1 MERIKE
7 KPPIQ
12 SKSRE
17 KAVMSLPRN
26 VPSSLQRSIGKYK
39 ETLQDAA
46 EQGQSPEDYGGQ
58 AISDYAL
65 SAPVQAVRTG
75 HALATQY
82 TRKAREKNDAEP
94 PEEYLRDL
102 HSQREASKQ
111 PQIKEKEPYIQ
122 AQPTQMEQHPNTES
136 MKHYAMEQG
145 RELAENRA
153 QTQKELRREASI
165 SSAEGNIEPSPS
177 AHPDAFNRERRYSA
191 PSHSSEKPTVRSGR
205 TEHGRSPASQSNRSE
220 QGIKKYSFREK
231 RSSASFRS
239 RKHPPTDRGSA
250 AIRPPRSL
258 VRDTI
263 PKRHTSPA
271 SMSPPLAS
279 PSVMQKRMQTVLLR
293 QEQTFRSAGSAVKR
307 TVKAVQA
314 GAKSVKS
321 MVSVFAVGGA
331 GLAAVIVLLV
341 VLFGGLLNM
350 TGGDNAVAAVPVSA
364 EVQAYEPTIRL
375 YATQYGIPEYVEL
388 IKAVMMQESGGRGL
402 DPMQAAEGGYNTRYP
417 HVPNGITDPDYSIQC
432 GVQELR
438 DSLNRAGVESP
449 LDMEHIKLALQG
461 YNYGPGYITWAV
473 SNYGGYSLV
482 NAAEFSDMQAA
493 KLGWRRYGD
502 KEYVP
507 HVLRYYAFGRLPGF
521 GGSGA
526 PMIQIALSQE
536 GNDGRI
542 YWGSF
547 GHTSRVAWCS
557 EFVSW
562 CADQAGLID
571 AGLVPR
577 SAVCT
582 DSIAWFNN
590 RGRFVDSSYIPSP
603 GDLIFFDWGNDGHA
617 DHVGIVVSVANG
629 RVYTIEGNSSDR
641 VRRNDYSLNSSS
653 IYGYGV
659 VG

>member
-1 MERIKE
+1 M
-7 KPPIQ
+7 
-12 SKSRE
+12 
-17 KAVMSLPRN
+17 
-26 VPSSLQRSIGKYK
+26 
-39 ETLQDAA
+39 
-46 EQGQSPEDYGGQ
+46 
-58 AISDYAL
+58 
-65 SAPVQAVRTG
+65 
-75 HALATQY
+75 
-82 TRKAREKNDAEP
+82 
-94 PEEYLRDL
+94 
-102 HSQREASKQ
+102 
-111 PQIKEKEPYIQ
+111 
-122 AQPTQMEQHPNTES
+122 
-136 MKHYAMEQG
+136 
-145 RELAENRA
+145 
-153 QTQKELRREASI
+153 
-165 SSAEGNIEPSPS
+165 
-177 AHPDAFNRERRYSA
+177 
-191 PSHSSEKPTVRSGR
+191 
-205 TEHGRSPASQSNRSE
+205 
-220 QGIKKYSFREK
+220 
-231 RSSASFRS
+231 
-239 RKHPPTDRGSA
+239 
-250 AIRPPRSL
+250 
-258 VRDTI
+258 
-263 PKRHTSPA
+263 
-271 SMSPPLAS
+271 
-279 PSVMQKRMQTVLLR
+279 
-293 QEQTFRSAGSAVKR
+293 
-307 TVKAVQA
+307 
-314 GAKSVKS
+314 
-321 MVSVFAVGGA
+321 
-331 GLAAVIVLLV
+331 IVLLV

-350 TGGDNAVAAVPVSA
+350 TGGDNAAAISPVSA

-388 IKAVMMQESGGRGL
+388 IKAIMMQESGGRGL

-438 DSLNRAGVESP
+438 DSLNRAGVQSP

-482 NAAEFSDMQAA
+482 NAAEFSDIQAA

-502 KEYVP
+502 REYVP
-507 HVLRYYAFGRLPGF
+507 HVLRYYAFGRLSGF

-536 GNDGRI
+536 GSGGQT
-542 YWGSF
+542 YWSWYGF
-547 GHTSRVAWCS
+547 NSRVAWCAC
-557 EFVSW
+557 FASW

-582 DSIAWFNN
+582 DSIEWFNN
-590 RGRFVDSSYIPSP
+590 RGKFVDPSYIPSP

>member
-7 KPPIQ
+7 KPPI
-12 SKSRE
+12 KSRQKE
-17 KAVMSLPRN
+17 KSGTPLSRGASI
-26 VPSSLQRSIGKYK
+26 SAQRAIRQYK
-39 ETLQDAA
+39 ESLA
-46 EQGQSPEDYGGQ
+46 EEGQSSENYGGQ
-58 AISDYAL
+58 KISDHAL
-65 SAPVQAVRTG
+65 SAPVQAVRAG
-75 HALATQY
+75 SALAAQY
-82 TRKAREKNDAEP
+82 TRKAREKKDAEP
-94 PEEYLRDL
+94 PEECLRSVDSEPL
-102 HSQREASKQ
+102 HSQRETSKQ
-111 PQIKEKEPYIQ
+111 PQIKEKDTYIQ

-136 MKHYAMEQG
+136 MKRHAMEQG
-145 RELAENRA
+145 RKLAENRA
-153 QTQKELRREASI
+153 QAQKELRRKASI
-165 SSAEGNIEPSPS
+165 ATTKERIEPGRPIRPNN
-177 AHPDAFNRERRYSA
+177 A
-191 PSHSSEKPTVRSGR
+191 KQGR
-205 TEHGRSPASQSNRSE
+205 TIASQAGYPER
-220 QGIKKYSFREK
+220 GIKKQNIREK
-231 RSSASFRS
+231 RSSVSVHARTQ
-239 RKHPPTDRGSA
+239 PPANRGSDV
-250 AIRPPRSL
+250 IKPPRSL
-258 VRDTI
+258 VKGTI
-263 PKRHTSPA
+263 PKHNIGPA
-271 SMSPPLAS
+271 PISPPLAS

-293 QEQTFRSAGSAVKR
+293 QEQTFRSAGSAVRR
-307 TVKAVQA
+307 TVKAIQA
-314 GAKSVKS
+314 GAKSIKS
-321 MVSVFAVGGA
+321 MVSVFAMGGA

-350 TGGDNAVAAVPVSA
+350 TGGDNAAAIFPVSA

-432 GVQELR
+432 GIQELR
-438 DSLNRAGVESP
+438 DSLNRAGVQSP
-449 LDMEHIKLALQG
+449 MDMEHIKLALQG

-473 SNYGGYSLV
+473 SHYGGYSLV
-482 NAAEFSDMQAA
+482 NAAEFSNMQAA

-507 HVLRYYAFGRLPGF
+507 HVLRYYAFGRLPGI

-536 GNDGRI
+536 GSGGQT
-542 YWGSF
+542 YWSWYGF
-547 GHTSRVAWCS
+547 NSRVAWCAC
-557 EFVSW
+557 FASW

-582 DSIAWFNN
+582 DSIEWFNN
-590 RGRFVDSSYIPSP
+590 RGKFVDPSYIPSP